1 MTVDHLAHLERD
13 AEAFVAAL
21 RSTDLDAPV
30 AACPEWALRD
40 LAVHLGRVHR
50 WAAGIVRTGERG
62 AADAV
67 APADADLA
75 DWLADGAVDLLA
87 ALRLPER
94 ECWTFAGRGSSA
106 FWVRRQALETA
117 VHRVDAQ
124 RAGGAEEDPVPDDL
138 AEDGI
143 DEVLEVMLP
152 RQVSLGRI
160 AEPATGLTLVTG
172 TTRQLGSVAPTAEV
186 SGPAGAVLLLLW
198 RRLPRTD
205 PRLQVTG
212 DAAALDSLLDV
223 AVTP

>member
-13 AEAFVAAL
+13 AAAVVAAL

-30 AACPEWALRD
+30 AACPDWAVRD
-40 LAVHLGRVHR
+40 LAAHLGTVHR
-50 WAAGIVRTGERG
+50 WAAGIVRTGELG
-62 AADAV
+62 PADAV
-67 APADADLA
+67 APPDADLA
-75 DWLADGAVDLLA
+75 DWLADGAADLVA

-94 ECWTFAGRGSSA
+94 ECWTFGGRASSA

-124 RAGGAEEDPVPDDL
+124 RAGGTEDPVPDDL

-143 DEVLEVMLP
+143 AEVLEVILP
-152 RQVSLGRI
+152 RQVALGRI
-160 AEPATGLTLVTG
+160 AEPTTGVTLATGS
-172 TTRQLGSVAPTAEV
+172 TRRLGSVDPTVTV

-212 DAAALDSLLDV
+212 DVDALDRLLDV